1 MQNKSKRSLYGI
13 VSLILFSCYVFG
25 SEVLVFSY
33 DGLGNI
39 GIEKLLADTASQQ
52 PTKQVHKKD
61 SQQIPHN
68 HITLGHLYSLNE
80 DSKTKITLIPPSAT
94 AFIQSQTLSIQLS
107 ENLPNSH
114 LLLSHHEFPHQ
125 ILSKLSHTIILV

>member
-1 MQNKSKRSLYGI
+1 MQNKSKQTICGI
-13 VSLILFSCYVFG
+13 VCLIFFSCYVFG

-39 GIEKLLADTASQQ
+39 GIEKLLAETSSQQ
-52 PTKQVHKKD
+52 PTKQVHEKD

-94 AFIQSQTLSIQLS
+94 ALLQAKTLSIELS
-107 ENLPNSH
+107 ENLPNAH
-114 LLLSHHEFPHQ
+114 LLLFHDLPHQ
-125 ILSKLSHTIILV
+125 ILSNLSSTIILV

>member
-1 MQNKSKRSLYGI
+1 MRNKSKQTICGTA
-13 VSLILFSCYVFG
+13 SLILFSCYVLS

-39 GIEKLLADTASQQ
+39 GIEKLLAETSSQQ
-52 PTKQVHKKD
+52 PSKQIHRKD
-61 SQQIPHN
+61 SQQTPHN

-94 AFIQSQTLSIQLS
+94 ALLQAKTLSIQLS
-107 ENLPNSH
+107 ENLPNAH
-114 LLLSHHEFPHQ
+114 LLHQEFPHQ
-125 ILSKLSHTIILV
+125 ILSELSHTIILV

>member
-1 MQNKSKRSLYGI
+1 MRNKSKQAICGI
-13 VSLILFSCYVFG
+13 VSLILFSCYVLS

-39 GIEKLLADTASQQ
+39 GIEKLLVDTSSQHL
-52 PTKQVHKKD
+52 TKQVHEKD

-94 AFIQSQTLSIQLS
+94 ALLQAKTLSIELS
-107 ENLPNSH
+107 ENLPNAY
-114 LLLSHHEFPHQ
+114 LLHQEFPHQ
-125 ILSKLSHTIILV
+125 ILSKLSHTILLV